1 MNKKR
6 VALIT
11 LSILLF
17 LAGVFAVIRFVD
29 FADFSICK
37 REPVSYEEESKSKEE
52 TKSDI
57 KVETPQPN
65 DVVVSPFMVEGEA
78 RGTWF
83 FEAVF
88 PVKLVDEKGET
99 ITTAIATTQE
109 EWMQEDFI
117 PFQAEVQFK
126 SPGTDKGF
134 LILEKANPS
143 GLPEHADE
151 VKIPV
156 RFEVEKTTLS
166 LYFNNTETD
175 SICENVT
182 SVSRKVPKTEGI
194 ARAALNELLKGP
206 TAEEK
211 KQGFATAINE
221 GVEIQ
226 RLVIE
231 NGVAEVDFNDRLGW
245 QVGGSCR
252 VNAIRAQIEETLK
265 QFPTVDEVVISIE
278 GEKEVILQP

>member
-1 MNKKR
+1 MNKKT
-6 VALIT
+6 VAII
-11 LSILLF
+11 SFSSLLF
-17 LAGVFAVIRFVD
+17 LAGAFLAIRFVD
-29 FADFSICK
+29 FTDFSICK
-37 REPVSYEEESKSKEE
+37 REPVPYDEE

-57 KVETPQPN
+57 RVETPQPN
-65 DVVVSPFMVEGEA
+65 DVVASPFVVGGEA

-99 ITTAIATTQE
+99 ITTAIATTKE

-117 PFQAEVQFK
+117 PFQAEVEF
-126 SPGTDKGF
+126 SNPSTDKGF

-156 RFEVEKTTLS
+156 RFEVETTTLD
-166 LYFNNTETD
+166 LYFNNTETN

-182 SVSRKVPKTEGI
+182 SVSREVPKTEGI

-206 TAEEK
+206 TDEEK
-211 KQGFATAINE
+211 KQGFTTSINE
-221 GVEIQ
+221 GVEVKKI
-226 RLVIE
+226 VIE
-231 NGVAEVDFNDRLGW
+231 NKVAEIDFNDRLGW

-252 VNAIRAQIEETLK
+252 VGAIRAQIEETLK
-265 QFPTVDEVVISIE
+265 QFSTVSEVVISIE
-278 GEKEVILQP
+278 GQKELILQP